1 MKTLIAAI
9 LLATTALAVHAE
21 PRSKQIQLMCGSLED
36 VQATMEKYGETM
48 VIATQAPNE
57 LTVNLLY
64 VNFET
69 QTSSWFIHDL
79 RTDEYCMSGV
89 GKAVYIPD
97 GSALQKGT
105 GVGLKTV
112 YK

>member
-1 MKTLIAAI
+1 MKNLLAAI
-9 LLATTALAVHAE
+9 LLATIALAAYSE
-21 PRSKQIQLMCGSLED
+21 PRSRQIQLMCGSLED
-36 VQATMEKYGETM
+36 VQATMEKYGEKM

-79 RTDEYCMSGV
+79 RTDEYCMAGV
-89 GKAVYIPD
+89 GKAIYIPD
-97 GSALQKGT
+97 DSALQKGT

-112 YK
+112 YN